1 MNGSNEASTPMLTT
15 EQILAMGEAELAKL
29 PVEQLE
35 AALVG
40 LAGGG
45 MTPEGG
51 QPAQGIDQPPAA
63 PAMPPGLI
71 EAATARLAEM

>member
-1 MNGSNEASTPMLTT
+1 MLTT
-15 EQILAMGEAELAKL
+15 EQILAMGEEELAKL

-45 MTPEGG
+45 MMPEGG
-51 QPAQGIDQPPAA
+51 QPAQGMDQ
-63 PAMPPGLI
+63 
-71 EAATARLAEM
+71 